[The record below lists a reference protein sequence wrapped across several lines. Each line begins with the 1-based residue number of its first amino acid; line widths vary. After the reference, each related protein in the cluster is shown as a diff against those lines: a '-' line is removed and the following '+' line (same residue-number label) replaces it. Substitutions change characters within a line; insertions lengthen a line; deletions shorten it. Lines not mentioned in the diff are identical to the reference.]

1 MNQLLL
7 RLHTSANI
15 IQECYEEGAFRRL
28 ESGSDRE
35 REALAH
41 LLRIMEEHRK
51 LVSFYGGVPQAQEVG
66 QR

>member
-1 MNQLLL
+1 MNKLLAQLQ
-7 RLHTSANI
+7 TSANV

-41 LLRIMEEHRK
+41 LLYIVENHRK
-51 LVSFYGGVPQAQEVG
+51 LVSFYGGVSQTQEA
-66 QR
+66 

>member
-1 MNQLLL
+1 MNKLLAQ
-7 RLHTSANI
+7 LHTSANI

-41 LLRIMEEHRK
+41 LLYIVEKNRELIT
-51 LVSFYGGVPQAQEVG
+51 LYGGVILQEAK
-66 QR
+66 R